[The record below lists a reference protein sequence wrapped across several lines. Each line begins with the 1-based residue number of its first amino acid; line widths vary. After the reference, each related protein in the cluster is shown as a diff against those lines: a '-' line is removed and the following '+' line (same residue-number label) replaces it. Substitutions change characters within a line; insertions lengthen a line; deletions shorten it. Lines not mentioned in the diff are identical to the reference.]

1 MTGFWPLFVHFFF
14 CTEGENDI
22 LTVFLSYFL
31 PPGEALENG
40 SGRLFR
46 SGWYRLCAFGNQI
59 VRWLSDTYAQKVTN
73 LLCGAGVQFLAIWL
87 LFAHSAGGP
96 FFRVD
101 SKNLSMR
108 CHGCCF
114 MSFGTAPSLVAALSL
129 WRFSGLAIA
138 ASFYL
143 PSKCVRYF
151 WLRLWHSTSS
161 MKLHFVHFL
170 PMLTLP
176 WRNSRALIVTDANTR
191 SFLLNGSCEH
201 AHRLHSFIKNKSL
214 STNLNRKLPRLSDL
228 CFTNFITPIQTFY
241 QNELRSRCFIV
252 VIAMPPVLASRV
264 SVATCATRILLL
276 TC

>member
-1 MTGFWPLFVHFFF
+1 MV
-14 CTEGENDI
+14 
-22 LTVFLSYFL
+22 L
-31 PPGEALENG
+31 PWWLVLDFDSVDDERC
-40 SGRLFR
+40 SR
-46 SGWYRLCAFGNQI
+46 S
-59 VRWLSDTYAQKVTN
+59 
-73 LLCGAGVQFLAIWL
+73 
-87 LFAHSAGGP
+87 
-96 FFRVD
+96 
-101 SKNLSMR
+101 
-108 CHGCCF
+108 F

-143 PSKCVRYF
+143 PSKCVHYF

-161 MKLHFVHFL
+161 MKLHFVHFFL
-170 PMLTLP
+170 MLTLP

-191 SFLLNGSCEH
+191 SFLLNGSFEH
-201 AHRLHSFIKNKSL
+201 DHRLHSFIKNKSL
-214 STNLNRKLPRLSDL
+214 STNLNRELPRLSDL

-252 VIAMPPVLASRV
+252 VIDMTPVLASRV

>member
-1 MTGFWPLFVHFFF
+1 M
-14 CTEGENDI
+14 
-22 LTVFLSYFL
+22 
-31 PPGEALENG
+31 LEV
-40 SGRLFR
+40 LK
-46 SGWYRLCAFGNQI
+46 I
-59 VRWLSDTYAQKVTN
+59 VRHALCPILWIRWGPVIYLARRIFNARCFYA
-73 LLCGAGVQFLAIWL
+73 FD
-87 LFAHSAGGP
+87 S
-96 FFRVD
+96 VD
-101 SKNLSMR
+101 DER
-108 CHGCCF
+108 CSRSF

-191 SFLLNGSCEH
+191 SFLLKGSCEH

-214 STNLNRKLPRLSDL
+214 STNLNRKLPRLLDL
-228 CFTNFITPIQTFY
+228 CFYKLHYTDSKFY
-241 QNELRSRCFIV
+241 QDELRSRCFIV
-252 VIAMPPVLASRV
+252 VIDMTPVLASRV

>member
-1 MTGFWPLFVHFFF
+1 MWLNGFTMVACFGFRL
-14 CTEGENDI
+14 CRGRALLSI
-22 LTVFLSYFL
+22 LYEFRDGTLTRC
-31 PPGEALENG
+31 G
-40 SGRLFR
+40 SEPMKVFR
-46 SGWYRLCAFGNQI
+46 S
-59 VRWLSDTYAQKVTN
+59 
-73 LLCGAGVQFLAIWL
+73 
-87 LFAHSAGGP
+87 
-96 FFRVD
+96 
-101 SKNLSMR
+101 
-108 CHGCCF
+108 CF
-114 MSFGTAPSLVAALSL
+114 
-129 WRFSGLAIA
+129 A

-161 MKLHFVHFL
+161 MKLHFVHFFLML
-170 PMLTLP
+170 PLP

-191 SFLLNGSCEH
+191 SFLLKGSCEH

-276 TC
+276 TCLIFY